1 MNERE
6 RGTGTPREIFGP
18 SILTTTSKSHT
29 PNLQQSPDPGRRLHG
44 HPSLRVVVVGADF
57 MEQKWTEGF
66 GMKRGPL
73 DTTITLTR
81 TRITQTLTQKDTGGA
96 TLQPRRPEA
105 STSPT
110 PILLRF
116 SPLPL
121 ARPTPPR
128 PENLAESNESSRRH
142 MCLLWRY
149 TTSGL
154 GPSRSPRKPVTTNTV
169 TNTGTET
176 EIGTGTG
183 TGTETE
189 TESGT
194 ETGRGRAT
202 GFLKGALS
210 TLDSPSLANQA
221 INEKKALSFV
231 PMVPLV
237 NEDRML
243 LTPPVNQGSARKPGI
258 SLNTRSDWA

>member
-1 MNERE
+1 
-6 RGTGTPREIFGP
+6 
-18 SILTTTSKSHT
+18 
-29 PNLQQSPDPGRRLHG
+29 
-44 HPSLRVVVVGADF
+44 
-57 MEQKWTEGF
+57 MEQKWREGF

-73 DTTITLTR
+73 GTTTTITLTR

-128 PENLAESNESSRRH
+128 PESLAESNESSRRH

-149 TTSGL
+149 TKSGP

-169 TNTGTET
+169 TNTET
-176 EIGTGTG
+176 EK
-183 TGTETE
+183 GTETE
-189 TESGT
+189 TGTESGRESGT
-194 ETGRGRAT
+194 ETGRAT

-237 NEDRML
+237 NEDRMR
-243 LTPPVNQGSARKPGI
+243 LTPPVNQGSAQKPGK

>member
-1 MNERE
+1 
-6 RGTGTPREIFGP
+6 
-18 SILTTTSKSHT
+18 
-29 PNLQQSPDPGRRLHG
+29 
-44 HPSLRVVVVGADF
+44 

-121 ARPTPPR
+121 ARPTPPH